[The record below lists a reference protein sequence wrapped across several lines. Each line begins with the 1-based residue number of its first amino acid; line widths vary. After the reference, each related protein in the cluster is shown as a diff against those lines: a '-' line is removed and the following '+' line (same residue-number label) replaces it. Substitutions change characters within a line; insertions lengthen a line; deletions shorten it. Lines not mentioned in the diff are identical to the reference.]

1 VADDVRDWFDGKRV
15 LTAYVPFV
23 QAPDANISFVMR
35 TNGTPSRFAGSA
47 RAAISHADSNVPA
60 FDVESMRDRIAG
72 ETSGVRNA
80 ATRW

>member
-47 RAAISHADSNVPA
+47 RAPSAMPIPTSQPSTSKVCGIGSP
-60 FDVESMRDRIAG
+60 EKRPEY
-72 ETSGVRNA
+72 ETR
-80 ATRW
+80 RP